1 MGGQPSLGYDVNAAR
16 SKFQNAM
23 VERNAGVPAD
33 RRKR

>member
-1 MGGQPSLGYDVNAAR
+1 VVDAALR
-16 SKFQNAM
+16 SRNSERM